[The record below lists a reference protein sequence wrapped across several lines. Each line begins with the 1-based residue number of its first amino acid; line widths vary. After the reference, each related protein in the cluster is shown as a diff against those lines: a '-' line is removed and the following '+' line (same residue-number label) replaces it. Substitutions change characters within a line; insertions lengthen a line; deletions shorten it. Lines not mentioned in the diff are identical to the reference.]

1 MIYENGKRIMKN
13 EKQKENG
20 VRKYQYDNNHL
31 PIIGIACIAIIYVFI
46 SLSKNNIRI
55 KRAYT
60 IIEFIIC
67 VSMIPILIIILNIV
81 WILIDDKAL
90 VLFAF
95 PGSLGD
101 YFIRLNPV
109 LNMGIYT
116 SILIIYILIFYGR
129 KIGDKFNEL

>member
-1 MIYENGKRIMKN
+1 MIIII
-13 EKQKENG
+13 
-20 VRKYQYDNNHL
+20 L

-129 KIGDKFNEL
+129 KNRR